1 MKERCD
7 LAVMPAEILPAE
19 GSASRRGK
27 YTETLE
33 YCEELGIPMFVDLAS
48 REKTKEGQDEWRKV
62 YEIIFGC
69 GEVS

>member
-1 MKERCD
+1 
-7 LAVMPAEILPAE
+7 
-19 GSASRRGK
+19 
-27 YTETLE
+27 
-33 YCEELGIPMFVDLAS
+33 MFVDLAS